1 MNNFLPISESI
12 AKKLS
17 KLPLIWE
24 GKKAILEMKK
34 NDFNQ
39 WRQMEWMGWYFEYLC
54 KKYLSDVMEIPY
66 QKRYGN
72 VQFDAFLEF
81 PWDFKSH
88 AENSGHHVIVNDSEA
103 AKTAISEFGH
113 VGLIMAKGIVHY
125 DAEDREFYKWHEKIK
140 GGKSEFEKK
149 RIERKAPSRRR
160 KRKFDLKEIMF
171 IEITEKTLVKCGT
184 FQTGFINSNLKPRRE
199 KILLNLDELDDE
211 INYVLDFKN

>member
-1 MNNFLPISESI
+1 MTNFPLISKSI
-12 AKKLS
+12 AKRLS
-17 KLPLIWE
+17 VLSQTWD
-24 GKKAILEMKK
+24 GKTAIIEMKK

-54 KKYLSDVMEIPY
+54 KKYLSDIMEIPY
-66 QKRYGN
+66 KKKYGN
-72 VQFDAFLEF
+72 VRFDGFLEF

-88 AENSGHHVIVNDSEA
+88 AENSGSLVIVNDSEA
-103 AKTAISEFGH
+103 AKNAIKEFGH
-113 VGLIMAKGIVHY
+113 IGLVLAQGIVHY
-125 DAEDREFYKWHEKIK
+125 DTEDREFYKWHEKIK

-184 FQTGFINSNLKPRRE
+184 FQKGFINSNLKPRRE
-199 KILLNLDELDDE
+199 KILLNLDNLDDE
-211 INYVLDFKN
+211 MKYVLNF